1 MNKKGFTLVELL
13 AVIVI
18 LSLLALLTGTAITKM
33 VKDSKEELS
42 DAQKNLIKA
51 AAETW
56 GAENLDKLPSA
67 NECKYITLQDL
78 QRYGIID
85 SNVIDP
91 ETSEKIQDLNIK
103 ITTTGNSNGLDN
115 TEYEVGGDTTGCTQI
130 SITNN

>member
-42 DAQKNLIKA
+42 STQMSLIKS

-67 NECKYITLQDL
+67 GECKFITLADL
-78 QRYGIID
+78 QSYGLID

-91 ETSEKIQDLNIK
+91 ETSENIQNLNIK
-103 ITTTGNSNGLDN
+103 ITTDDNPNGLDI
-115 TEYEVGGDTTGCTQI
+115 TEYEVGGDTTGCTHI